1 MPTSRYWIICVN
13 DGPLVLGVLE
23 LEITGTLS
31 PIMMRAF
38 SLLRARMRGLASRF
52 ASVSVSL
59 KSAVADSP
67 LTFSALTGRWCST
80 PHVSAELGVDTVN
93 EFGQLMPSCDI
104 RSCETSS
111 TSTSSI
117 TSGSGKSCAEII
129 SSATLIMSGV
139 PRIVTVFARSSI
151 TASFTFNRLFSSDWI
166 CFASTF
172 DNWNVRTL
180 SSWYSSSL
188 AGVAG

>member
-1 MPTSRYWIICVN
+1 MN

-38 SLLRARMRGLASRF
+38 SLLRVRMRGLASRF

-67 LTFSALTGRWCST
+67 LTFSALTGRWCSAPQVFT
-80 PHVSAELGVDTVN
+80 VLGVDTVN
-93 EFGQLMPSCDI
+93 ELGQLMPSCDI
-104 RSCETSS
+104 RSCDTSS

-117 TSGSGKSCAEII
+117 TSGSGRSCAAII

-151 TASFTFNRLFSSDWI
+151 TTSFTFSRLFSSDWI

-180 SSWYSSSL
+180 SSWYSSSF